1 MLTRALG
8 PNTGPQV
15 VTGTVYRCTVN
26 STVVLCTVYSTG
38 ERLSDGR
45 LIMWRINWADTDT
58 GVTHRYIIITFPG
71 NIRDA
76 LLGNY

>member
-8 PNTGPQV
+8 PNTGIQV
-15 VTGTVYRCTVN
+15 VTGHRVQVYSEQYR
-26 STVVLCTVYSTG
+26 CTVYSTG